1 MQLREKII
9 IVLFFCKYIGDNDLI
24 CKFCKE
30 RQSTSES
37 LEKHILAVHGV
48 VDNEVPENGTAD
60 NSKEK
65 ITNKDD
71 PEVPENGSADN
82 SISKEEVTNQDD
94 PEVPEVPGSPNLK
107 RMQHKVLILLE
118 KEADQEPQFV
128 QLGRYYE
135 VVDEKVDED
144 DQISLKKKMT
154 KRTTKVDDLGGQLHA
169 LRQKQ
174 SKFVTYLEFESSIDW
189 VDVDLENMLERMGT
203 RGKKIIKR
211 LTLDNVQKS
220 ETSSSFWEKVFQVAP
235 KVEEIE
241 IGMDGNFEDLPYIL
255 SKLHVFKKLKILR
268 VFIKNQELEIEEK
281 KSIIQDAMKQEL
293 PKELEA
299 SVMEILASFDS
310 KEEETNQND
319 PEVPGS
325 PNLEKIRHKVLILFK
340 KEANEEPQ
348 LVQLGRYYQV
358 VDENVDEDEE
368 ISFKRNDKKKMK
380 LASYRITY

>member
-1 MQLREKII
+1 M
-9 IVLFFCKYIGDNDLI
+9 V

-65 ITNKDD
+65 VTNKDD
-71 PEVPENGSADN
+71 PEFPENGSADN
-82 SISKEEVTNQDD
+82 SNEEVTNKDD
-94 PEVPEVPGSPNLK
+94 LEVPKSPNLK
-107 RMQHKVLILLE
+107 QMQHKVLILLE

-220 ETSSSFWEKVFQVAP
+220 ETSSTFWERVFEVAP

-255 SKLHVFKKLKILR
+255 SKFHVFKKLKILR
-268 VFIKNQELEIEEK
+268 VFIKIQDYEIEGK

-310 KEEETNQND
+310 KEVTNQND
-319 PEVPGS
+319 PEVPES

-358 VDENVDEDEE
+358 VDEKVDEDEE
-368 ISFKRNDKKKMK
+368 ISFKKNDKKKMK
-380 LASYRITY
+380 LASYLITY

>member
-1 MQLREKII
+1 M
-9 IVLFFCKYIGDNDLI
+9 I

-65 ITNKDD
+65 VTNKDD
-71 PEVPENGSADN
+71 PEFPENGSADN
-82 SISKEEVTNQDD
+82 SNEEVTNKDD
-94 PEVPEVPGSPNLK
+94 LEVPKSPNLK
-107 RMQHKVLILLE
+107 QMQHKVLILLE

-135 VVDEKVDED
+135 VVDED
-144 DQISLKKKMT
+144 DQINFKKKMT

-189 VDVDLENMLERMGT
+189 LDVNLENMLERMGT

-220 ETSSSFWEKVFQVAP
+220 ETSSTFWERVFEVAP

-268 VFIKNQELEIEEK
+268 VFIKIQELEIEEK
-281 KSIIQDAMKQEL
+281 KSIIHDAMEQEL

-310 KEEETNQND
+310 KEVTNQND
-319 PEVPGS
+319 PEVSES